1 MHPMSAKGT
10 AAARIVLCG
19 LVFAAA
25 QSLSGALVPVLG
37 LRMLEP
43 PAGASRAGL
52 ALASLLG
59 SPLLPLALAPLA
71 VRMPGAWLARAARLA
86 VFVYVSF
93 GLNTL
98 VEARIFTTL
107 VAPDAFAGMCVFY
120 VLPSVALALA
130 AAAAFPAH
138 GEPAPLPRRGPAAWA
153 ARAAAAWLAFPVIYL
168 LFGMM
173 VAPLV
178 LPAYEQGTGGLVLPP
193 MTVIVPV
200 QLVRSLLFLA
210 SAAPVV
216 LAFRGSWK
224 QLAVRFGWAFW
235 VLTGLYGMV
244 SAVWM
249 PPLLRLAHTVEIG
262 ADSFAWGAVVAWALR
277 GPVDRGTRS

>member
-1 MHPMSAKGT
+1 MHPISAKGT
-10 AAARIVLCG
+10 AAVRIVLCG

-25 QSLSGALVPVLG
+25 QSLSGALVTALG
-37 LRMLEP
+37 LKMLEP
-43 PAGASRAGL
+43 PPGTSRAAL
-52 ALASLLG
+52 ALAGLLG
-59 SPLLPLALAPLA
+59 APLLPMALAPLA
-71 VRMPGAWLARAARLA
+71 ARMPGAWLARAARLA

-107 VAPDAFAGMCVFY
+107 AGPGVFAGMCVFH

-130 AAAAFPAH
+130 VAAAFPAH
-138 GEPAPLPRRGPAAWA
+138 GNPVPLPQRRPTAWA
-153 ARAAAAWLAFPVIYL
+153 ARAAAAWLAFPAIYL

-178 LPAYEQGTGGLVLPP
+178 VPAYQQGTSGLALPP
-193 MTVIVPV
+193 MTVIVV
-200 QLVRSLLFLA
+200 LQLVRSLLFLA

-216 LAFRGSWK
+216 LAFRGSCR

-262 ADSFAWGAVVAWALR
+262 ADSFAWGAVVTWALR
-277 GPVDRGTRS
+277 GSVEREARR

>member
-1 MHPMSAKGT
+1 MHPISAKGT
-10 AAARIVLCG
+10 AAVRIVLCG

-25 QSLSGALVPVLG
+25 QSLSGAIVPVLG

-43 PAGASRAGL
+43 PPGTSRTAL
-52 ALASLLG
+52 ALAGLLG

-71 VRMPGAWLARAARLA
+71 VRLPGAWLARAARLA

-107 VAPDAFAGMCVFY
+107 AGPGVFAGMCVFY
-120 VLPSVALALA
+120 ALPSVALALA
-130 AAAAFPAH
+130 VAAAFPAH
-138 GEPAPLPRRGPAAWA
+138 GNPVPLPQRRPAAWA
-153 ARAAAAWLAFPVIYL
+153 ARAAAAWLAFPAIYL

-178 LPAYEQGTGGLVLPP
+178 VPAYQQGTSGLALPP
-193 MTVIVPV
+193 MTVIVVV

-216 LAFRGSWK
+216 LAFQGSWK
-224 QLAVRFGWAFW
+224 QLAVRLGWAFW
-235 VLTGLYGMV
+235 ALTGLYGMA

-249 PPLLRLAHTVEIG
+249 PWLLRLAHTVEIG
-262 ADSFAWGAVVAWALR
+262 ADSFAWGAVVAWALHGSAERKPR
-277 GPVDRGTRS
+277 G